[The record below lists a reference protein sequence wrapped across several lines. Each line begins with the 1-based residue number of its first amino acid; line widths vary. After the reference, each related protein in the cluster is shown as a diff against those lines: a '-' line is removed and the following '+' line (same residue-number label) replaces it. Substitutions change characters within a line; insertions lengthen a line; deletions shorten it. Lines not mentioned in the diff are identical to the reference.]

1 MKEIALIGLLLVLI
15 VSSFFLGYWR
25 GKEDTQIE
33 IEYRAAK
40 ENLKG
45 EELQKVERI
54 IFNEVQL

>member
-1 MKEIALIGLLLVLI
+1 MKEIALIGLLLVLV

-25 GKEDTQIE
+25 GKEDTQAE
-33 IEYRAAK
+33 IEYRATK